1 MIQFHLWEG
10 FSVEGHG
17 DPSICEERTDPVA
30 QGLRKA
36 QEGEDVDE
44 AIDME
49 VVKRTPYVEE
59 DKSGNVT

>member
-10 FSVEGHG
+10 FSVEGHD
-17 DPSICEERTDPVA
+17 DPSICEERTDPVT